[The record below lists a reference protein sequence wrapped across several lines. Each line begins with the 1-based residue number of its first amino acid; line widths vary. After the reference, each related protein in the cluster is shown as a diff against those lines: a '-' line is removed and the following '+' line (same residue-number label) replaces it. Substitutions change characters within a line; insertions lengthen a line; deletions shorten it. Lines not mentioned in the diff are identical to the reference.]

1 MVDKV
6 KFLKLESPE
15 DGTQYDPTPTEANP
29 QEDYV
34 AIKGIAFQ
42 DSENIVIESIGGELR
57 FRDTKVNPIT
67 LTELINLLKNG
78 INFNYN
84 VIQTNEDITIPYG
97 QQMIVHGRLKIYG
110 KLSIK
115 GDLILKNW

>member
-42 DSENIVIESIGGELR
+42 DSENIIIESIGGELR
-57 FRDTKVNPIT
+57 FRDTKVTPIT
-67 LTELINLLKNG
+67 LTELINLLKSG
-78 INFNYN
+78 INFNYS
-84 VIQTNEDITIPYG
+84 VVGTNEEITIPSG

>member
-1 MVDKV
+1 MVDRIKP
-6 KFLKLESPE
+6 LKLESPL
-15 DGTQYDPTPTEANP
+15 DGTQYDPTPTELDP
-29 QEDYV
+29 QEDYI
-34 AIKGIAFQ
+34 ATKGISFQ

-57 FRDTKVNPIT
+57 FRDTKISPIT
-67 LTELINLLKNG
+67 LNELINLIKSG
-78 INFNYN
+78 INFNFS
-84 VIQTNEDITIPYG
+84 VINSNEEITIPSG